1 MGAGLPPAVQLSA
14 ALSLPMHGRVAEG
27 HKRAVGQA
35 VPEDACQL
43 DPRGASG
50 TTGRLRVRGFSRG

>member
-14 ALSLPMHGRVAEG
+14 ALSLPVHGRVAEG

-35 VPEDACQL
+35 VPEDAYQL
-43 DPRGASG
+43 DPRGVHGADFS
-50 TTGRLRVRGFSRG
+50 RLRF